1 MSYRIESATKEEWA
15 ARCEIAEA
23 RIAEL
28 EPAFVECREEIDGY
42 IRQEYPHDHPV
53 HRLYRQR
60 GFSANPA
67 RIALAALGSD
77 T

>member
-23 RIAEL
+23 RIA
-28 EPAFVECREEIDGY
+28 
-42 IRQEYPHDHPV
+42 
-53 HRLYRQR
+53 
-60 GFSANPA
+60 
-67 RIALAALGSD
+67 LAALGSD